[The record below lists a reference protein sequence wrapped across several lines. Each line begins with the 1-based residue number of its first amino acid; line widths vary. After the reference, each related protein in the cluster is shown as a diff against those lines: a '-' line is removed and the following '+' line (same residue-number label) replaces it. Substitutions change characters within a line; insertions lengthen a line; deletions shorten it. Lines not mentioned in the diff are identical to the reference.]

1 MDPRRLADVRAG
13 TDARAESSGSGYL
26 IGPRLVLTAHHVI
39 ATPRGPWPR
48 ITVRI
53 GHPNH
58 GALAHRKARVCWSGI
73 AEGESPSR
81 SAGWDVALLELDE
94 PIEVEQLVR
103 WGRPTGTQQLA
114 YTGVGYPRLAEYED
128 SVRGVEQLG
137 GMIPPQATGPG
148 GTLVLDQGAGPRLR
162 PSGERAWG
170 GASGAAVFCN
180 GLLVGVVAKDDEE
193 FENLRLHATPTW
205 SFVDD
210 QQFVEHVRCQTG
222 AVPVVEPVEL
232 ADSLDCRIAP
242 ITAVTPGSLLAA
254 AAETVDFHGR
264 DDEWEELTAW
274 RDGKAP
280 LSVKLVTGDG
290 GQGKSR
296 LAREFLRSSGAA
308 GWVAG
313 LTEAARAVDERTA
326 RSVQNEGEQQ
336 QRAQRL
342 VEQLADCTA
351 DALLVCDYAEVHPV
365 FVETLVN
372 ALAERTGRHR
382 VRVLLLSRAPGAWWQ
397 DLVSLL
403 GKDASRLPLKEL
415 GVDDSARRRAYEAAV
430 TGLAGRL
437 AHLPQSPI
445 DQEPV
450 APWPLLARQL
460 ISSPPRLGEVG
471 NALTLQMIAL
481 LDLLQVAA
489 GRERTIAESP
499 DQRLVEHERAYL
511 YRAAAAKGLLDPGV
525 LSRATATDRRRQ
537 EAFQALDRALAGLI
551 VLGPCDA
558 HTAHRLGGL
567 ASNNHADDVVDW
579 LAALYPPQ
587 SSQGLTT
594 GQVQP
599 DRLAEHL
606 LGRILTHTNQ
616 LSTRVHAELLP
627 QIALLSEDL
636 ETAQSALFAL
646 VRTAA
651 HQQFRT
657 VVSQDITQLIRDHPD
672 PFAAAA
678 SFLAAVP
685 DHRSLLLDSLR
696 HLAHHDPAALSTQA
710 WRASQALPRMSIS
723 LAFFSA
729 AVTEILTGLFA
740 QLADGN
746 PDAYLPD
753 LAMSLNN
760 HALRLAEVGRRN
772 EAVIV
777 SEEALRLR
785 RELADSNRNT
795 YLPDLAMSLNNHAAR
810 LAEVGRR
817 NEAVPVSEE
826 ALRLR
831 RELADSNRNTY
842 LPDLAMSLNNHALR
856 LAEVGRRNE
865 AVPLSE
871 ETVRHYQQLADSNR
885 NTYLPD
891 LATALNNHALRL
903 AEVGRRNEAVI
914 VSEETVRLRRELA
927 DSNRDAYLPDL
938 ATALNNHVLRLAEM
952 GRRNEAVPV
961 SEEALRLRRE
971 LADSNRDAYVLD
983 LATSLNNHGVLLAE
997 VGRRNE
1003 AVPVSEEA
1011 VQLRRELA
1019 DSNRDAYL
1027 PDLAMS
1033 LNNHAALLAEV
1044 GRRNEAVPV
1053 SEEAVR
1059 HYQQLADS
1067 NRDTYLPELA
1077 AALTNHAARLA
1088 EMGRRNEAVPVSEEA
1103 VQLRRELADSNR
1115 DAYLHGLAMSL
1126 NNHAALLAGPGR
1138 NEAVLFSEEAVR
1150 HYQQL
1155 ADSNRDTYL
1164 PDLATALTNHAARLA
1179 EMGRRNEAV
1188 SASEEAVRLSRELTD
1203 SNGDAYLPNLVQS
1216 LSAFGYVLLELSF
1229 FSESVAPLAEALLLV
1244 AGLPYAQELDERIVY
1259 FLRIAYSGD
1268 PLGVTRMFRAIT
1280 GHEVPAWMS
1289 DGLSE
1294 PDNPD
1299 GTE

>member
-1 MDPRRLADVRAG
+1 M
-13 TDARAESSGSGYL
+13 
-26 IGPRLVLTAHHVI
+26 
-39 ATPRGPWPR
+39 
-48 ITVRI
+48 
-53 GHPNH
+53 
-58 GALAHRKARVCWSGI
+58 
-73 AEGESPSR
+73 
-81 SAGWDVALLELDE
+81 
-94 PIEVEQLVR
+94 
-103 WGRPTGTQQLA
+103 
-114 YTGVGYPRLAEYED
+114 
-128 SVRGVEQLG
+128 
-137 GMIPPQATGPG
+137 
-148 GTLVLDQGAGPRLR
+148 
-162 PSGERAWG
+162 
-170 GASGAAVFCN
+170 
-180 GLLVGVVAKDDEE
+180 
-193 FENLRLHATPTW
+193 
-205 SFVDD
+205 
-210 QQFVEHVRCQTG
+210 
-222 AVPVVEPVEL
+222 EL
-232 ADSLDCRIAP
+232 ADCLDCRIAP
-242 ITAVTPGSLLAA
+242 IAAVTPGSLLAA

-264 DDEWEELTAW
+264 DDEWEEMTAW

-280 LSVKLVTGDG
+280 FSVKLVTGDG

-342 VEQLADCTA
+342 VEQLTDCTA

-372 ALAERTGRHR
+372 ALAVRTGRHR
-382 VRVLLLSRAPGAWWQ
+382 VRLLLLSRAPGAWWQ

-445 DQEPV
+445 DREPV

-460 ISSPPRLGEVG
+460 ISSPPSLGEVG

-481 LDLLQVAA
+481 LDLLQAAA
-489 GRERTIAESP
+489 GMERTIAESP

-525 LSRATATDRRRQ
+525 LSRATATDRRRE

-558 HTAHRLGGL
+558 HTAHRVGGL

-606 LGRILTHTNQ
+606 LGRILTCTNQ
-616 LSTRVHAELLP
+616 LSIRVHAELLP

-651 HQQFRT
+651 HQPFRT
-657 VVSQDITQLIRDHPD
+657 VVSQDITQLITDHPD

-678 SFLAAVP
+678 SFLAVVP
-685 DHRSLLLDSLR
+685 AHRSLLLDSLR
-696 HLAHHDPAALSTQA
+696 NLAHHDPAALSTQA

-740 QLADGN
+740 HLADGN

-753 LAMSLNN
+753 LAMSLTN
-760 HALRLAEVGRRN
+760 HGVRLARVGRRN

-777 SEEALRLR
+777 SEEAVRHHR
-785 RELADSNRNT
+785 QLADSNRNT
-795 YLPDLAMSLNNHAAR
+795 YLPVLAMSLTNHAAR

-817 NEAVPVSEE
+817 NEAAIVSEE
-826 ALRLR
+826 AIQHYRQ
-831 RELADSNRNTY
+831 LADSNRDAY
-842 LPDLAMSLNNHALR
+842 LPDLAMSLTNHGVLLAEVGRRNEAAIVSEEAVRHYRQLADGNRDGYLPDLAAALTNHAER

-865 AVPLSE
+865 A
-871 ETVRHYQQLADSNR
+871 
-885 NTYLPD
+885 LP
-891 LATALNNHALRL
+891 
-903 AEVGRRNEAVI
+903 
-914 VSEETVRLRRELA
+914 VSEEAVRLRRELA

-938 ATALNNHVLRLAEM
+938 AVSLNNHVLRLAEV
-952 GRRNEAVPV
+952 GRRNEALPV

-971 LADSNRDAYVLD
+971 LADSNRDAYLPD
-983 LATSLNNHGVLLAE
+983 LAVSLNNHGVLLTEVGRRNEALPVSEEALRLRRELADSNPDAYLPDLAMSLNNQAAQLADMGELNEAVPVSEEAVQHYRQLADSNRDAYIPDLAMSLTNHGVLLAE

-1003 AVPVSEEA
+1003 AVILSEEA
-1011 VQLRRELA
+1011 VQ
-1019 DSNRDAYL
+1019 
-1027 PDLAMS
+1027 
-1033 LNNHAALLAEV
+1033 
-1044 GRRNEAVPV
+1044 
-1053 SEEAVR
+1053 
-1059 HYQQLADS
+1059 HYRQLADS
-1067 NRDTYLPELA
+1067 NHDAYIPDLA
-1077 AALTNHAARLA
+1077 TALTNHAARLA
-1088 EMGRRNEAVPVSEEA
+1088 EMGRRDEAVPVSEEA
-1103 VQLRRELADSNR
+1103 VQHYRQLADSNR

-1126 NNHAALLAGPGR
+1126 NNHAALLARAGL
-1138 NEAVLFSEEAVR
+1138 NEAVIVSEEAIQ
-1150 HYQQL
+1150 HYRQL
-1155 ADSNRDTYL
+1155 ADSNHDAYI

-1179 EMGRRNEAV
+1179 EMGRRDEAV
-1188 SASEEAVRLSRELTD
+1188 SASDEAVRLSRELTD
-1203 SNGDAYLPNLVQS
+1203 NNGDSYLPGLVQS
-1216 LSAFGYVLLELSF
+1216 LSAFGYVLLELSY
-1229 FSESVAPLAEALLLV
+1229 FSYSVAPLAEALFLV
-1244 AGLPYAQELDERIVY
+1244 NDLPYAQELGEKIVY

-1289 DGLSE
+1289 DALPE
-1294 PDNPD
+1294 QDDPDR
-1299 GTE
+1299 TE